1 MVWCVRALRR
11 PLFAPSNALL
21 TGPVH
26 FTLAGIHYLSHP
38 LPGMDPGGD
47 LKHMLRFLRERSA
60 KFPFVV
66 VLGPAGVSR
75 GADGRTPW
83 DITTSAVQDLDAAL
97 RNASHDE
104 GVSYLDVLSLRS
116 GRSHVVS
123 PADGMHPDQLLGL
136 YIHSMV
142 LTLMGVE

>member
-1 MVWCVRALRR
+1 
-11 PLFAPSNALL
+11 
-21 TGPVH
+21 
-26 FTLAGIHYLSHP
+26 
-38 LPGMDPGGD
+38 MDPGGD

-116 GRSHVVS
+116 ARSSIVNPH
-123 PADGMHPDQLLGL
+123 DHMHPDQLLGL